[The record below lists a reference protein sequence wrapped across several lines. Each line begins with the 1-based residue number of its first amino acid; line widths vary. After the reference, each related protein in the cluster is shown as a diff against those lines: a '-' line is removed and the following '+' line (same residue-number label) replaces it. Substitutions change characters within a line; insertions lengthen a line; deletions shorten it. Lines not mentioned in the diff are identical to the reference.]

1 MRLEKTVSR
10 YLISTPCRVV
20 GEFSTDDVAID
31 HAWPHDPAQLTAQVH
46 PGPFSRSYYVVSRT
60 HKEHTEADGIL
71 FPRCLLTAELMAGL
85 ASVWFGKRFD
95 VHGPLQEH
103 GSFMLPALWT
113 TQPIADSAATPFSH
127 EPRKDLNIALSWST
141 FDRPFELFLRYRD
154 GTSRISA
161 FWRATRFY
169 ARALRSL
176 DNDPEVAF
184 IHLITAIEILAAR
197 TKFKDDQK
205 FDDTLLRMLTQIRE
219 ELPDG
224 ERIENEIRNRLRQL
238 TRKFSHCAVK
248 FTNDNFFKGSEAT
261 HPAGRLLKEDL
272 VDRLKS
278 TYSLRSKYVHAG
290 AEIGGWLHHSFAF
303 TQDIQMGRPVMEDRK
318 LAKLIQDGLTLGGL
332 ERLVRFMTLRFG
344 HLKISRVHDALE

>member
-1 MRLEKTVSR
+1 MKLEKTVAR

-20 GEFSTDDVAID
+20 GEFSTDDIAID
-31 HAWPHDPAQLTAQVH
+31 HAWPRDP
-46 PGPFSRSYYVVSRT
+46 GSSSRRFYVVSVR
-60 HKEHTEADGIL
+60 HEEHTPAAGVVLPSYRIN
-71 FPRCLLTAELMAGL
+71 AELIAAL

-103 GSFMLPALWT
+103 GHFSVPSLWT
-113 TQPIADSAATPFSH
+113 IQPIADPEATPFSP

-141 FDRPFELFLRYRD
+141 FDRPFELFLRYPD
-154 GTSRISA
+154 GTSGISA

-169 ARALRSL
+169 ARALRAL

-184 IHLITAIEILAAR
+184 IHLVTGIEILAGR
-197 TKFKDDQK
+197 TKFEDDQK
-205 FDDTLLRMLTQIRE
+205 FDDTLRRMLTQIRQ
-219 ELPDG
+219 ELADG
-224 ERIENEIRNRLRQL
+224 ERVENEIRSRLRQL

-272 VDRLKS
+272 VDRMKS

-290 AEIGGWLHHSFAF
+290 ADIGGWLHSSSAF
-303 TQDIQMGRPVMEDRK
+303 TQDIQMGRPLMEDQE
-318 LAKLIQDGLTLGGL
+318 LARLIQKALTLAGL

-344 HLKISRVHDALE
+344 HLKIFRVHDALE